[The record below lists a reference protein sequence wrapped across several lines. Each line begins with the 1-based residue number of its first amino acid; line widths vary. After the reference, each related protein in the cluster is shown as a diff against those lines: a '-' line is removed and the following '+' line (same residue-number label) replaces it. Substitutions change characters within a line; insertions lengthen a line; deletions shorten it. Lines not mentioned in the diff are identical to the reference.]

1 MEEKKS
7 LRGTVDLFIQR
18 DSSQDAE
25 WTMSIGH
32 IYPALMQKDLLQQN
46 SFKHMELCVE
56 LLVQGFEFVVLCLA
70 DRR

>member
-1 MEEKKS
+1 MFSFYLLNAAMEEKKS
-7 LRGTVDLFIQR
+7 LRGIVDFFIQR
-18 DSSQDAE
+18 DSCQDAK
-25 WTMSIGH
+25 
-32 IYPALMQKDLLQQN
+32 QKN